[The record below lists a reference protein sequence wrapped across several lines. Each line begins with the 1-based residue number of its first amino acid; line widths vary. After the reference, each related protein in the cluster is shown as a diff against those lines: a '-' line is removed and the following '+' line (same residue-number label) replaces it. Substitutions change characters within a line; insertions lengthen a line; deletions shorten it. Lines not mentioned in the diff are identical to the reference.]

1 MASSPADQALT
12 LIAFRQARRRTFN
25 ERLAEIEFAPEAMLY
40 RCECGLVACETAI
53 KLSGLDYMGLRANP
67 RRFAVWSE
75 HAIPEAEEVVATR
88 GGWAIV
94 EKLPGA
100 AADFAAATHVPSAAV
115 ERWIGSTT

>member
-25 ERLAEIEFAPEAMLY
+25 ERLAEIDFAPDAMLY

-53 KLSGLDYMGLRANP
+53 KLTGLDYMGLRANP
-67 RRFAVWSE
+67 RRFAVFAE

-88 GGWAIV
+88 GAWAII
-94 EKLPGA
+94 EKVPGP
-100 AADFAAATHVPSAAV
+100 AADFAAATHTPSAAV
-115 ERWIGSTT
+115 ERWLASAT

>member
-53 KLSGLDYMGLRANP
+53 KLTGLDYMGLRANP
-67 RRFAVWSE
+67 RRFAVFAE

-88 GGWAIV
+88 GGWAII
-94 EKLPGA
+94 EKLPGP
-100 AADFAAATHVPSAAV
+100 AADFAAATHTPSAAV